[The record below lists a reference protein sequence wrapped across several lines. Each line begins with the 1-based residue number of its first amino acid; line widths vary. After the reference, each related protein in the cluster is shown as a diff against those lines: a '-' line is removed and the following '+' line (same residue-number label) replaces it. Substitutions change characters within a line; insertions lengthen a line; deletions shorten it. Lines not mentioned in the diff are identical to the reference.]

1 MTDKCFSVH
10 ETCCI
15 YFILCSYNVH
25 VVRNILLPIKNI
37 SLIMNISLFVID
49 TCSLLTMKD
58 ILLMV
63 QKYLTNG
70 KRYLTDDEEYP
81 TDREISL

>member
-1 MTDKCFSVH
+1 
-10 ETCCI
+10 
-15 YFILCSYNVH
+15 
-25 VVRNILLPIKNI
+25 
-37 SLIMNISLFVID
+37 MNISLFVID

-63 QKYLTNG
+63 QKYITNG